1 MQKALFVGTL
11 LGAAVLNAGC
21 TESSNSPASSTFTP
35 RPTYENREPAGLTSR
50 LTGFTVDPEAY
61 FINLANC
68 APPPARCA
76 LPPLYAEF
84 SPLLQRAVVRN
95 APITLQDTV
104 PDPATGRPPDPAPPT
119 LSSAAGL
126 WTLDKVPTRR
136 GPPFF
141 VLSLGSLPTLPT
153 PPSLANDVPAPFP
166 LPPVPEGNYLPTLT
180 IRPVV
185 PAHSACVGLEAL
197 QVSDKGI
204 LEAVAKY
211 LSSEG
216 TSVTVADL
224 LNPGRFG
231 GITVFW
237 LYQPGFPVFRVPAPN
252 TTVEASS
259 GRVLNIEWAPVG
271 APLPPPVAA
280 LQSTRGFFI
289 APGPPAPHSSL
300 GLVAIVH
307 PPLMGPPGNVTYTAK
322 DATTS
327 AAENRP
333 WSLQPLELPQ
343 IPGLVTFAGLQMAPA
358 VPSATPSIPPPSTC
372 VPGQ

>member
-11 LGAAVLNAGC
+11 LGAALLNAAC

-35 RPTYENREPAGLTSR
+35 RPTYENREPEGLTSR

-68 APPPARCA
+68 APPPAQCA

-141 VLSLGSLPTLPT
+141 VLSLGSLPALPAQPT
-153 PPSLANDVPAPFP
+153 LANDVPAPFP

-197 QVSDKGI
+197 QVSDKG
-204 LEAVAKY
+204 LMEAVAKY
-211 LSSEG
+211 LSLTDG

-224 LNPGRFG
+224 LNPARFG

-237 LYQPGFPVFRVPAPN
+237 LYRPGFPVFRVPASN

-271 APLPPPVAA
+271 ALPPA
-280 LQSTRGFFI
+280 LAPFQSTRGFFI
-289 APGPPAPHSSL
+289 PPGPPAPNSSL

-327 AAENRP
+327 VPENRP
-333 WSLQPLELPQ
+333 WSLMPLELPQ

-358 VPSATPSIPPPSTC
+358 VPSKTPSIPPPSTC